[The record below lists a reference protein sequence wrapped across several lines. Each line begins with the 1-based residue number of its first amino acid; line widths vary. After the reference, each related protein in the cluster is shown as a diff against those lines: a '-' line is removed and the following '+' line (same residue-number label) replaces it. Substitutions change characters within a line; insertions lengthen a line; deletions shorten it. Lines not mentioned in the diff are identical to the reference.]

1 MRGIVFLGDRTVE
14 LREFADPTP
23 GPGEVVIAVGASG
36 MCGSDLHY
44 YRGDPPADGAQVCI
58 GGHEPAGTVVAAGPG
73 VLPTQVAVGDR
84 VMIHHY
90 AGCGTCRSC
99 RSGWT
104 QMCTR
109 MKALVYG
116 KNAHGAHAPFMKVA
130 AASALPLPDA
140 MSFEA
145 AAAIG
150 CGTGTAWGA
159 LERLGDIGGADVVVF
174 GQGPVGQSVTLLAGA
189 RGARVIAVDPSADR
203 RDQALKLGAAETIDP
218 TADDPVAQIRALTGG
233 TGPQAAVETAGASPA
248 AAAALAVLAPWG
260 KLCLVG
266 LGGALSIDVRAQLS
280 RQLTVMT
287 SWSLSSVQQIACADF
302 IVDHQLPVDDLF
314 TDRWTLDRAVEAYQ
328 DFDKQQSGKGAF
340 VF

>member
-1 MRGIVFLGDRTVE
+1 MRGMVFLGDRRVE
-14 LREFADPTP
+14 LRDFADPTP

-44 YRGDPPADGAQVCI
+44 YRAAADPGTEQCI
-58 GGHEPAGTVVAAGPG
+58 AGHEPAGTVVAVGAG

-84 VMIHHY
+84 VMVHHY

-109 MKALVYG
+109 IAARVYG
-116 KNAHGAHAPFMKVA
+116 KNEHGGHAPYMKVA
-130 AASALPLPDA
+130 AASVLPLPEEL
-140 MSFEA
+140 SFAA

-159 LERLGDIGGADVVVF
+159 LERLGEIGGQDLVVF

-189 RGARVIAVDPSADR
+189 RGARVIAVDLSADR
-203 RDQALKLGAAETIDP
+203 RDQAMKLGAAETVDP
-218 TADDPVAQIRALTGG
+218 TADDPVTQIKALTGG
-233 TGPQAAVETAGASPA
+233 TGPQAAVETAGAGAA
-248 AAAALAVLAPWG
+248 AAAALSALAPWG
-260 KLCLVG
+260 RLCLVG
-266 LGGALSIDVRAQLS
+266 LGGALSIDVRQQLS

-302 IVDHQLPVDDLF
+302 IVDRQLPVDDLF
-314 TDRWTLDRAVEAYQ
+314 TDRWTLDQAVEAYQ
-328 DFDKQQSGKGAF
+328 DFDKQQSGKGYF
-340 VF
+340 TF

>member
-1 MRGIVFLGDRTVE
+1 MRGMLFLGDRRVE
-14 LREFADPTP
+14 LRDFDDPTP

-44 YRGDPPADGAQVCI
+44 YRGNVEEPCI
-58 GGHEPAGTVVAAGPG
+58 GGHEPAGTVVAVGPG
-73 VLPTQVAVGDR
+73 VLPTQVGVGDR
-84 VMIHHY
+84 VMVHHY

-109 MKALVYG
+109 TAARVYG
-116 KNAHGAHAPFMKVA
+116 KNEHGAHAPYMKVA
-130 AASALPLPDA
+130 AASAVLLPDA
-140 MSFEA
+140 LSFEA
-145 AAAIG
+145 GAAIG

-159 LERLGDIGGADVVVF
+159 LERLGEIGGQDLVVF
-174 GQGPVGQSVTLLAGA
+174 GQGPVGQSVTLLASA
-189 RGARVIAVDPSADR
+189 RGARVIAVDLSADR
-203 RDQALKLGAAETIDP
+203 RDQAMKLGAAETVDP
-218 TADDPVAQIRALTGG
+218 AAGDPVDQIRALTGG
-233 TGPQAAVETAGASPA
+233 TGPQAAVETAGASA
-248 AAAALAVLAPWG
+248 AASAALGALAPWG
-260 KLCLVG
+260 RLCLVG
-266 LGGALSIDVRAQLS
+266 LGGALTIDVRQQLS

-302 IVDHQLPVDDLF
+302 IVDRQLPVDDLF
-314 TDRWTLDRAVEAYQ
+314 THRWTLDQAAEAYQ

>member
-1 MRGIVFLGDRTVE
+1 MRGVVFLGDRTVE
-14 LREFADPTP
+14 LRTFPDPTP
-23 GPGEVVIAVGASG
+23 GPGELVIAVGASG

-44 YRGDPPADGAQVCI
+44 YRGEPPADAEICI
-58 GGHEPAGTVVAAGPG
+58 GGHEPAGTVVAVGPG
-73 VLPTQVAVGDR
+73 VLPTQAAVGDR

-90 AGCGTCRSC
+90 SGCGTCRSC

-109 MKALVYG
+109 MTALVYG

-130 AASALPLPDA
+130 AASALPLPEA
-140 MSFEA
+140 LSFEA

-159 LERLGDIGGADVVVF
+159 LERLGEVGGLDVVVF

-203 RDQALKLGAAETIDP
+203 RHQAMKLGAAETVDP
-218 TADDPVAQIRALTGG
+218 TAEDAVTRIKELTGG

-248 AAAALAVLAPWG
+248 AATALSALAPWG

-266 LGGALSIDVRAQLS
+266 LGGAVSIDVRQQLS

-302 IVDHQLPVDDLF
+302 IVNHQLAVDRLF
-314 TDRWTLDRAVEAYQ
+314 TDRWTLDQAVEAYQ

-340 VF
+340 LF

>member
-1 MRGIVFLGDRTVE
+1 MRGMVFLGDRRVE
-14 LREFADPTP
+14 LRDFADPTP

-44 YRGDPPADGAQVCI
+44 YRAAADPGTEQCI
-58 GGHEPAGTVVAAGPG
+58 AGHEPAGTVVAVGAG

-84 VMIHHY
+84 VMVHHY

-109 MKALVYG
+109 TAARVYG
-116 KNAHGAHAPFMKVA
+116 KNEHGGHAPYMKVA
-130 AASALPLPDA
+130 AASVLPLPEEL
-140 MSFEA
+140 SFAA

-159 LERLGDIGGADVVVF
+159 LERLGEIGGQDLVVF

-189 RGARVIAVDPSADR
+189 RGARVIAVDLSADR
-203 RDQALKLGAAETIDP
+203 RDQAMKLGAAETVDP
-218 TADDPVAQIRALTGG
+218 TADDPVTQIKALTGG
-233 TGPQAAVETAGASPA
+233 TGPQAAVETAGAGAA
-248 AAAALAVLAPWG
+248 AAAALGALAPWG
-260 KLCLVG
+260 RLCLVG
-266 LGGALSIDVRAQLS
+266 LGGALSIDVRQQLS

-302 IVDHQLPVDDLF
+302 IVDRQLPVDDLF
-314 TDRWTLDRAVEAYQ
+314 TDRWILDQAVEAYQ
-328 DFDKQQSGKGAF
+328 DFDKQQSGKGYF
-340 VF
+340 TF